1 MTSSGL
7 TRTRLAALDRW
18 QRFWFAGIPPH
29 QFALLRI
36 IFGLLGIVGLL
47 GLTPVSTFWSPSG
60 IVPLSGS
67 MAEVKAALL
76 NWNLGTAAGLIFFA
90 ALLVS
95 FVGMTVGCLTRATVG
110 ACFFGTVL
118 QNHWNPLP
126 LTGAVQVVIAVLFC
140 LFWVDCGAVWSID
153 AWRRARRTGFDASL
167 NSVTAQPVWPLHLIR
182 IQIAI
187 VYLSSG
193 LWKLLWSPVWRDGSA
208 LHFVLQQN
216 AFSRLPIWFSPALD
230 PLLTAITYFTLF
242 WEIGFPFMLLHWWT
256 RRLALIAGVALHLGM
271 WVSLEIGLF
280 SWIMIGSYVAFLEPE
295 QVCKFFRI
303 VNCGQ
308 SGKGVRKAVGLPGQ
322 LNQA

>member
-1 MTSSGL
+1 MTSSAP

-18 QRFWFAGIPPH
+18 QRFWFAEVPPH

-36 IFGLLGIVGLL
+36 IFGLLGVIGLL
-47 GLTPVSTFWSPSG
+47 GLTPVSTFWSLTG
-60 IVPLSGS
+60 IISMSGS
-67 MAEVKAALL
+67 MAEVKTALL

-95 FVGMTVGCLTRATVG
+95 FVSMTVGCLTRAAVG

-153 AWRRARRTGFDASL
+153 AWLRARRARFEGSS

-230 PLLTAITYFTLF
+230 PLLTAHN
-242 WEIGFPFMLLHWWT
+242 LLHPLLGIRFPVHVAPLVDT
-256 RRLALIAGVALHLGM
+256 TPGSHSRCSSSPRHVGQPGDRTVQLDNDRELCRLPRA
-271 WVSLEIGLF
+271 
-280 SWIMIGSYVAFLEPE
+280 
-295 QVCKFFRI
+295 
-303 VNCGQ
+303 
-308 SGKGVRKAVGLPGQ
+308 
-322 LNQA
+322 

>member
-1 MTSSGL
+1 METRVFRRVKSSGP

-18 QRFWFAGIPPH
+18 QRFWFAEVPPH

-36 IFGLLGIVGLL
+36 IFGLLGVLSLL
-47 GLTPVSTFWSPSG
+47 GLTPVSTFWSLTG
-60 IVPLSGS
+60 IISLSGS

-90 ALLVS
+90 ALVIS
-95 FVGMTVGCLTRATVG
+95 FVGMTVGCLTRAAVG

-126 LTGAVQVVIAVLFC
+126 LTGAIQVVIAVLFC

-153 AWRRARRTGFDASL
+153 AWLRARRARFDASL

-216 AFSRLPIWFSPALD
+216 AFSRLPISAFASSGSTSD
-230 PLLTAITYFTLF
+230 CHD
-242 WEIGFPFMLLHWWT
+242 LLHT
-256 RRLALIAGVALHLGM
+256 LLGNRFPVHVAPLVDATPGAHRRCGSSPRHVGQPGDRDCSAG
-271 WVSLEIGLF
+271 S
-280 SWIMIGSYVAFLEPE
+280 
-295 QVCKFFRI
+295 
-303 VNCGQ
+303 
-308 SGKGVRKAVGLPGQ
+308 
-322 LNQA
+322 